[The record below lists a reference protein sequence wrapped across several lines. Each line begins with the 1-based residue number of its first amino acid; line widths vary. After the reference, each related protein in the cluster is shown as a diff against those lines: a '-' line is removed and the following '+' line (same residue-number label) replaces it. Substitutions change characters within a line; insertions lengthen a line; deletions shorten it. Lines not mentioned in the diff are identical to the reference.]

1 MTLTAFL
8 NILMWVALFRYFYVR
23 KHPIESIIDE
33 IAMIMWQ
40 LNISCISYLLIRA
53 VVFSWI
59 LPFLG
64 YL

>member
-1 MTLTAFL
+1 MTLSAFL
-8 NILMWVALFRYFYVR
+8 NILMWVVFFRYLYVR
-23 KHPIESIIDE
+23 KNPIDNLKDE
-33 IAMIMWQ
+33 LVMLIWQ
-40 LNISCISYLLIRA
+40 INISCLCYLLIRA

>member
-1 MTLTAFL
+1 MTLTSFL
-8 NILMWVALFRYFYVR
+8 TILMWVVLFRYLYVR
-23 KHPIESIIDE
+23 KNPIDNVVDE
-33 IAMIMWQ
+33 VTMFSWQ
-40 LNISCISYLLIRA
+40 LNISCLSYLLIRA